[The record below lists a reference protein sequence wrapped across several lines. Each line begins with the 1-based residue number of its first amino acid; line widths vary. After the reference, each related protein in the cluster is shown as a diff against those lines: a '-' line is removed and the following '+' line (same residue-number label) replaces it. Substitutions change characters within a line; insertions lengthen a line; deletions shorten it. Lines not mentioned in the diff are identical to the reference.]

1 MENKPLYQNS
11 FVRDDGGPKFQ
22 NEAGYFRENN
32 DISTRCDALVDFHGR
47 DNEHS
52 TATGLT
58 NRHSD
63 KTTLRCPVTE
73 NSKISGSDIIKQT
86 HSMSTLEDTLR
97 MPLLLFEMADR
108 IRKIPSPRKRLFQ
121 LIVTASGLAP
131 NTVKMV
137 LCSTSSGS
145 YPKEEICK
153 RIAKALNTDIKV
165 LFPTDRL
172 QAGSIVNVYL
182 RCSPKNIDYHRF
194 VGMLSDATCASRK
207 TVMKWLK
214 ARRIP
219 PKYAKYAIAEVIG
232 VSISQ
237 IFNHYEKQ

>member
-1 MENKPLYQNS
+1 MEKKPLYQSS
-11 FVRDDGGPKFQ
+11 FVRDNGGPKFQ
-22 NEAGYFRENN
+22 DEAGYFREIN
-32 DISTRCDALVDFHGR
+32 DISARCDSFVDFHER
-47 DNEHS
+47 DNERP

-58 NRHSD
+58 NSHSD

-73 NSKISGSDIIKQT
+73 NSRISGSDIINQT

-97 MPLLLFEMADR
+97 MPLSLFEMADR
-108 IRKIPSPRKRLFQ
+108 IKNIPSPRKRLFQ
-121 LIVTASGLAP
+121 LIVTVSGLAP
-131 NTVKMV
+131 NTVKMI

-182 RCSPKNIDYHRF
+182 RLSSKKTDYHRF
-194 VGMLSDATCASRK
+194 VGMLSNATCASRK

-219 PKYAKYAIAEVIG
+219 QKYAKYAIAEAIG

-237 IFNHYEKQ
+237 IFNHYEKH